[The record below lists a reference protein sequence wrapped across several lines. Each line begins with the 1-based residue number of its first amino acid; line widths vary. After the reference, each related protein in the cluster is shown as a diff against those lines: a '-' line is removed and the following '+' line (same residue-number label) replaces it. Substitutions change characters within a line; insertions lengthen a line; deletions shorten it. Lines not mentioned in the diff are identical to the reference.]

1 MKKILSL
8 VVASIAFLT
17 LSACSSDEKGMD
29 SQSQSN
35 TSVQSLVAVGQEAP
49 DFTLQSMDGKTV
61 KLSDYRE
68 KSLSE
73 VLGFLV
79 RTL

>member
-29 SQSQSN
+29 SQSQVSN
-35 TSVQSLVAVGQEAP
+35 RRLQLAERHRTSLSSQWME
-49 DFTLQSMDGKTV
+49 
-61 KLSDYRE
+61 KLSSFLITVE
-68 KSLSE
+68 KKSI
-73 VLGFLV
+73 
-79 RTL
+79 

>member
-35 TSVQSLVAVGQEAP
+35 TSVQSLVA
-49 DFTLQSMDGKTV
+49 K
-61 KLSDYRE
+61 SDR
-68 KSLSE
+68 SHV
-73 VLGFLV
+73 VL
-79 RTL
+79 